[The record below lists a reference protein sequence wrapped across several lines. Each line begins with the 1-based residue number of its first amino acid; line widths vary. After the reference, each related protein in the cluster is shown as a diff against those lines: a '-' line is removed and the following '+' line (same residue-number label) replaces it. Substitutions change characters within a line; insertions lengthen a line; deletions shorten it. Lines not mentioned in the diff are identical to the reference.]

1 MSPSNLTFHRGVY
14 WTSKAGALT
23 ETSRFTSK
31 ASTIFFFLPVRTNI
45 SFLDFCHKYF
55 LKGTVSKCSDSQITS
70 HFVIVFFTI
79 LVWYLLLVWFLLSA
93 MPVWYHTANIVWC
106 CNSSWDF
113 SCQLQV
119 LLSSPAREGF
129 LRLDESEE
137 DTFPFH
143 ARQDDILLRSLSFI
157 KEWHLHTTLDGIL
170 LPIAA
175 NQTAWLSSWTF
186 HKLNPAAFT

>member
-1 MSPSNLTFHRGVY
+1 MSPSNLTLHRGVY
-14 WTSKAGALT
+14 WISEAGTLT
-23 ETSRFTSK
+23 ETSRFISEAPTM
-31 ASTIFFFLPVRTNI
+31 FFSLSVRINI

-55 LKGTVSKCSDSQITS
+55 LKGTISKCSDSQTTS
-70 HFVIVFFTI
+70 YFVIVSFAI
-79 LVWYLLLVWFLLSA
+79 PVWYLLLVWFLLSA
-93 MPVWYHTANIVWC
+93 IPAWYHTANIVWC

-113 SCQLQV
+113 SWQLQV
-119 LLSSPAREGF
+119 FLTSSAREGF

-157 KEWHLHTTLDGIL
+157 KEWHLHITSDGIL